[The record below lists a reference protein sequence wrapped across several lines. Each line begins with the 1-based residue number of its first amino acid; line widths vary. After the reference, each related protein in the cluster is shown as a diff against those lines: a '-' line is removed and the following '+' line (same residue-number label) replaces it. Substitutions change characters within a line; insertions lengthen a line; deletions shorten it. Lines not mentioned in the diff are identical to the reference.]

1 MKKILISLL
10 AVILTTGLFAAQRTV
25 EEAAAIAKQVH
36 SLSLRKVIKKSATGQ
51 APERQ
56 TSTVRLVRTQ
66 LQPKSSKPAFYVFNR
81 DQQGFVIVS
90 ADDNTRDVLAYSDEG
105 TFSDQ
110 VPDNVQFLLDYM
122 AERIAYSGKMGKTA
136 AATTSYT
143 PVTPL
148 LDGIQWDQDE
158 PYWNMCPIDKNGDR
172 AYTGCV
178 ATATAQVMRYWKW
191 PTKGTGSHSY
201 TAENVSGTLSANFG
215 ATTYDWA
222 NMPKTTSGYTTTAQK
237 NAVATL
243 MYHVGVAID
252 MNYGGETIGGS
263 AAYTN
268 DVATALVDYFGYKN
282 TLEYVNT
289 CDWDYTHE
297 EWVISEPAAT
307 TAQRM
312 RDDLAKGHP
321 IVVGGSSESA
331 SFGHE
336 FVFEGYD
343 KNGLFYVN
351 WGWGGSY
358 NGYYAIDDLEP
369 GGSGIGGNGA
379 GYSHYLDYII
389 GIEPN
394 GSVTPPTPSTPQTIS
409 GLQNG
414 NAYYRANNGSPLWD
428 IDSYKGY
435 NNNPRL
441 YVILN
446 AKSKT
451 SLSGT
456 YSLLY
461 VEYTTTTGKT
471 IEAQNGNVTISLA
484 QDGKYRME
492 GIFYGNDGNAYAFD
506 QTITISAY
514 DYDNDYAA
522 ITLVEPTWGE
532 WKDFAPFY
540 SNTGSYAFT
549 LMLNEPETQKN
560 IPVQVREDAN
570 GNKQFKFV
578 GWGKSIF
585 TQNGIDLIVDMA
597 PNYSCSVAPQYT
609 GYFHSNYQEYVRI
622 CDINTYTGTSDWPS
636 YYDAKTGIFHLNV
649 IYYISEGYFG
659 DYGEETLT
667 MDAGT
672 PPTPSGIPTV
682 ADLTT
687 AGYNVTNSRVICIH
701 PDEEV
706 CNPIVWAG
714 TYNNWN
720 TDPSQM
726 LKFEALAGFD
736 GWYVVAVIDNS
747 ASVMGKPVQLKLD
760 GSFNWDFQSGDYDA
774 WINMNQPGTQ
784 TGSFEPG
791 YFGEADCT
799 WPENGAYIYEVA
811 YFKNHNTPCVAVPKH
826 DYSISLYAPKFC
838 EAIANY
844 ADSVRIMGGF
854 DNWTM
859 GKLMEKRVDA
869 NNQIYYYTTLPNTEE
884 NTEFKFRCG
893 SMSWE
898 FQILYNGYYLAN
910 EKTGTETDLV
920 HYYNGKG
927 YNWTFCPEPVY
938 LTVNSNDYSHSITMG
953 SGTYDKDANV
963 LIMAANT
970 DEGYVFDQWN
980 DGNKAAARYVT
991 VSEDVTY
998 TAFFV
1003 PKSSETCIEVASN
1016 DETLGIAVVAVMAL
1030 PINGGSFLY
1039 WNDGNTNNP
1048 RVINE
1053 LDGTLYTAI
1062 FTTGTPTE
1070 VQKVEGNDDQAV
1082 RKIIKDDRLYIIRNG
1097 IEYIATGARTK

>member
-10 AVILTTGLFAAQRTV
+10 AVILTTGLFAAQRTA

-148 LDGIQWDQDE
+148 LDGIQWNQDE

-263 AAYTN
+263 GAYTN

-282 TLEYVNT
+282 TLQYV
-289 CDWDYTHE
+289 YTYANGE
-297 EWVISEPAAT
+297 SAST

-321 IVVGGSSESA
+321 IVVGGSDESA

-343 KNGLFYVN
+343 KDGLFYVN

-394 GSVTPPTPSTPQTIS
+394 GSVTPPTPSAPTIIS
-409 GLQNG
+409 GLQYG
-414 NAYYRANNGSPLWD
+414 EAYYTEANEDPLWYVD
-428 IDSYKGY
+428 LYKNKKGSTIT
-435 NNNPRL
+435 NPEVYL
-441 YVILN
+441 IFY

-451 SLSGT
+451 VISGT
-456 YSLLY
+456 YNMLVLK
-461 VEYTTTTGKT
+461 YTTAAGETTYY
-471 IEAQNGNVTISLA
+471 NGTVTISPT
-484 QDGKYRME
+484 QDGKFRFEGSFYDTNGKAYSFNQEISLSAYDYDHNYEEITFEDKTIVTGLNYGQVYYMTEGTTAYWFVDLFHDYIDGTVPPEVDFYIEAKSKTALVGTYDLIMAEYISSAYDTVPDNEEGGTVTITNVGQDRYRFKGSFVGKDRLPYE
-492 GIFYGNDGNAYAFD
+492 FD
-506 QTITISAY
+506 QTVYVWAY
-514 DYDNDYAA
+514 DYDNDYA
-522 ITLVEPTWGE
+522 
-532 WKDFAPFY
+532 
-540 SNTGSYAFT
+540 
-549 LMLNEPETQKN
+549 
-560 IPVQVREDAN
+560 
-570 GNKQFKFV
+570 
-578 GWGKSIF
+578 
-585 TQNGIDLIVDMA
+585 
-597 PNYSCSVAPQYT
+597 
-609 GYFHSNYQEYVRI
+609 
-622 CDINTYTGTSDWPS
+622 DIN
-636 YYDAKTGIFHLNV
+636 L
-649 IYYISEGYFG
+649 
-659 DYGEETLT
+659 
-667 MDAGT
+667 MDS
-672 PPTPSGIPTV
+672 PIPTV
-682 ADLTT
+682 ADLTA

-736 GWYVVAVIDNS
+736 GWYVVAVSDNS
-747 ASVMGKPVQLKLD
+747 ASVQGKPVQLKLD
-760 GSFNWDFQSGDYDA
+760 GSFAWDFQSGDYNA

-784 TGSFEPG
+784 TAIVNPG
-791 YFGEADCT
+791 YDGEANCQ
-799 WPENGAYIYEVA
+799 WPNKGAYIYELA
-811 YFKNHNTPCVAVPKH
+811 YWKIHNTPCVAVPKH

-844 ADSVRIMGGF
+844 ADSVRIMGAF

-893 SMSWE
+893 SMSWD
-898 FQILYNGYYLAN
+898 FQILYNGYNLAN
-910 EKTGTETDLV
+910 EKTGTETGLV
-920 HYYNGKG
+920 YYYNGKG

-938 LTVNSNDYSHSITMG
+938 LTVISNDYSHSITMG

-998 TAFFV
+998 TAYFV

-1030 PINGGSFLY
+1030 PINGGTFLN
-1039 WNDGNTNNP
+1039 WDDGNTNNP

-1070 VQKVEGNDDQAV
+1070 VQKVEGKDDQAV